1 MIERKAKRYRLCPTP
16 EQALRL
22 GQWIGAVRFTYNLA
36 LEQRRD
42 WWRPGRRFNFASQCR
57 EVTALR
63 AEVEWLKDVH
73 VHALQ
78 QAVRDVEQSY
88 KNWWAG
94 RAKAP
99 TPRKR
104 GINDSMRFGDP
115 QTLQVRRLTKNLGE
129 VRIPKLGWVRLR
141 WDGELPG
148 NARSLTISCK
158 AGCWFASIAC
168 EKEVETPTASNLPAV
183 GIDRGIAVFAAF
195 SDGTL
200 ISPANHGKKALRA
213 LARAQKNLARKK
225 KGSANRRK
233 AVMKVARLHLRVKDA
248 RKDFLHKLT
257 TTIAKNHGTVVIE
270 NLQVGNMTRSA
281 AGSIEEPGINVRQKA
296 GLNRAI
302 LDQSWG
308 LFRTLLEYKL
318 VGRDGTLIEVP
329 AHHTS
334 QTCSACGHVAKENR
348 QSREKFA
355 CAACGH
361 QAHAD
366 VNAAIN
372 ILSRAGSPVQPAEA
386 SP

>member
-1 MIERKAKRYRLCPTP
+1 M
-16 EQALRL
+16 
-22 GQWIGAVRFTYNLA
+22 
-36 LEQRRD
+36 
-42 WWRPGRRFNFASQCR
+42 
-57 EVTALR
+57 
-63 AEVEWLKDVH
+63 H

-78 QAVRDVEQSY
+78 QAVRDVEQAY

-115 QTLQVRRLTKNLGE
+115 QTFQVRRLTKNLGE
-129 VRIPKLGWVRLR
+129 VSIPKLGWVRMR

-148 NARSLTISCK
+148 DARNLTISRK

-168 EKEVETPTASNLPAV
+168 EKEVDAPTASNLPAV
-183 GIDRGIAVFAAF
+183 GIDRGVAVFAAM

-200 ISPANHGKKALRA
+200 IAPANHGKKALRA
-213 LARAQKNLARKK
+213 LARAQKNLARKR

-233 AVMKVARLHLRVKDA
+233 AVLRVARLHLRVKDA

-257 TTIAKNHGTVVIE
+257 TTIAKNHSTVVIE
-270 NLQVGNMTRSA
+270 DLRVGNMTRSA
-281 AGSIEEPGINVRQKA
+281 TGSVEEPGTNVRQKA

-302 LDQSWG
+302 LDQGWG

-318 VGRDGTLIEVP
+318 VDRGGTLIEAP
-329 AHHTS
+329 SHHTS
-334 QTCSACGHVAKENR
+334 QTCSECGHVTKENR
-348 QSREKFA
+348 QSRDKFA
-355 CAACGH
+355 CVACGH

-372 ILSRAGSPVQPAEA
+372 ILSRMDDTAQPAEA